1 MLGLIK
7 DLVGLLNRL
16 NRNTLILR
24 LIGHSVESS
33 YIDLPI
39 ELRGPKKGL
48 LNIKNKDQ
56 KCFLWCHVRHIN
68 PTKKHSGKIKKIDK
82 WLVNNLNYDGIEF
95 LVQENNFSKIEV
107 QNNISINVFGYEN
120 KLVFPIY
127 VSNKEYRDS
136 IDLLLLI
143 EDNRSHY
150 VYIKDFN
157 RFMFHKMKN
166 KNKKWFCK
174 SCLQCFST
182 EKVLIGQ
189 KEDCLSINGM
199 RSVKVEEGII
209 EFEDYFKQMSVPFK
223 IYADFEC
230 NF

>member
-24 LIGHSVESS
+24 LIGHLVESS

-68 PTKKHSGKIKKIDK
+68 PTKEHPGKIKKVDRR
-82 WLVNNLNYDGIEF
+82 LAANNLNYDGIEF
-95 LVQENNFSKIEV
+95 PVQEKFFSKIEV
-107 QNNISINVFGYEN
+107 QNNICINVFGYEN

-127 VSNKEYRDS
+127 VSNKGHRDS
-136 IDLLLLI
+136 IDLLLLF
-143 EDNRSHY
+143 EDNNSRY

-157 RFMFHKMKN
+157 RFMFHK
-166 KNKKWFCK
+166 KKK
-174 SCLQCFST
+174 R
-182 EKVLIGQ
+182 IR
-189 KEDCLSINGM
+189 NGF
-199 RSVKVEEGII
+199 VKVV
-209 EFEDYFKQMSVPFK
+209 YNALVVKR
-223 IYADFEC
+223 Y
-230 NF
+230 